1 MAIPI
6 LPILQALVPLLANAG
21 GIAASMRA
29 PRSGVKIE
37 DRLQALETEA
47 LRAGEV
53 LAGLTR
59 QLQAVAEVVR
69 VQAEL
74 NEARERKAKAALVF
88 SLVALG
94 LAMTAL
100 AWVALA

>member
-1 MAIPI
+1 MPIPI

-21 GIAASMRA
+21 GIAASLRA
-29 PRSGVKIE
+29 PRGGVKME

-53 LAGLTR
+53 LAGITR

-74 NEARERKAKAALVF
+74 NEVRERRAKTALG
-88 SLVALG
+88 SALVALG
-94 LAMTAL
+94 VALAAL

>member
-1 MAIPI
+1 MPIPI
-6 LPILQALVPLLANAG
+6 LPILQALAPLLANAG
-21 GIAASMRA
+21 GIAASLRA
-29 PRSGVKIE
+29 PRGSVNNE

-53 LAGLTR
+53 LAGITK

-74 NEARERKAKAALVF
+74 NEARERKAKAALGAA
-88 SLVALG
+88 LVALG
-94 LAMTAL
+94 MALATL

>member
-6 LPILQALVPLLANAG
+6 LPILQALTPLLANAG
-21 GIAASMRA
+21 GIAASLRA
-29 PRSGVKIE
+29 PRGDAKIE

-47 LRAGEV
+47 LRAGEM
-53 LAGLTR
+53 LAGITK

-74 NEARERKAKAALVF
+74 NEARERKARAALAAA
-88 SLVALG
+88 LVALG
-94 LAMTAL
+94 VALAAL
-100 AWVALA
+100 AWVAFA